1 MKYVLTKVL
10 VTGRARGPGLDA
22 AYVLLEH
29 RETRV
34 ILIDRDNPAL
44 DRAVQDLKQLSV
56 GRFILGLSV
65 DVSHPEAA
73 QTAVGTVSNAIS
85 SNKSN

>member
-1 MKYVLTKVL
+1 MLTKVL
-10 VTGRARGPGLDA
+10 VTGRARLYA
-22 AYVLLEH
+22 EYVLLEH

-34 ILIDRDNPAL
+34 ILIDRDNPTL

-56 GRFILGLSV
+56 SRFILGLSV
-65 DVSHPEAA
+65 SDPEAV
-73 QTAVGTVSNAIS
+73 QTAVGTVSSAIS